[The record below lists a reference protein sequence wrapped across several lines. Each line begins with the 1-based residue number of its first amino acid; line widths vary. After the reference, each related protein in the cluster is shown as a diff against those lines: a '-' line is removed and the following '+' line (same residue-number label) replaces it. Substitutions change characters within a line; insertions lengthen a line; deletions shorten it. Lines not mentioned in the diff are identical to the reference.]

1 MSILGHGYNAI
12 QLNTKIK
19 RIENTETNFTQN
31 ICLNKI
37 AIGDYQPRK
46 TNISLESIRD
56 LMLSI
61 QEHGVLQPII
71 LRESEFDKYELIAGE
86 RRYRAALELKLSTIP
101 CIVMK
106 VDSKEAF
113 AIALIENIQREQLS
127 LYEEAEAL
135 LKLKEEYSMSIDEVA
150 KMINRP
156 RPTVS
161 NLIRT
166 AAMLSYNGKIL
177 WKEGSVDYGHIRPVI
192 VLDHEHQNI
201 VLRHI
206 VDKKLSVRQT
216 ETFIK
221 EKKYL
226 NLPGSQIKKS
236 ISDHKSARVVFSKN
250 IFIEINNDSLIVTA
264 RKINQEDI
272 NNLQKEFSAI
282 IEQYF
287 NTQKHQND

>member
-12 QLNTKIK
+12 QLNTEIK
-19 RIENTETNFTQN
+19 HAENTQTNIIQD

-37 AIGDYQPRK
+37 VIGDYQPRK

-61 QEHGVLQPII
+61 QEHGILQPII

-86 RRYRAALELKLSTIP
+86 RRYRAAVELKLSTIP
-101 CIVMK
+101 CIIMK
-106 VDSKEAF
+106 VNSKEAF

-135 LKLKEEYSMSIDEVA
+135 LKLKEKYSMSIDEVA

-156 RPTVS
+156 RPTVA

-166 AAMLSYNGKIL
+166 ATMLSYNGKNL
-177 WKEGSVDYGHIRPVI
+177 WQDGRVDYGHIRPVI
-192 VLDHEHQNI
+192 VLNHEHQNI
-201 VLRHI
+201 VLKHI
-206 VDKKLSVRQT
+206 VDKKFSVRQT

-226 NLPGSQIKKS
+226 NLTSSQIKDS
-236 ISDHKSARVVFSKN
+236 IPDNKSARVVFSKN
-250 IFIEINNDSLIVTA
+250 IFIETKNDSLILTA

-272 NNLQKEFSAI
+272 NNLQKEFGSI
-282 IEQYF
+282 IEHYLNKQK
-287 NTQKHQND
+287 TQNV